1 LRLKDGA
8 HRCEG
13 RVEVKHQGEW
23 GTVYVQYWFL
33 EDANALCRHL
43 EYGLATDAPRGSYFG
58 PRLGIIWYFYLSCN
72 RTEPESTL
80 SINNCVQPDFKN
92 YTHILSHDQDIGV
105 VCSGEMQIRTLTS
118 LHTLLRVI
126 CASHWTLANANVVCH
141 QLSCGVAISTPKG
154 AEGNDQLWKAQY
166 HCLGNESFLWE
177 YAVTALGGPDCS
189 HGNMASV
196 IC

>member
-1 LRLKDGA
+1 MKIRFLETCVNHKNVKIRSRGWGAGYVSVETLELRLKDGA

-43 EYGLATDAPRGSYFG
+43 ECGLATDAPRGSYFG

-105 VCSGEMQIRTLTS
+105 VCSGKSCLVWEGISSRKDLS
-118 LHTLLRVI
+118 LIPRMI
-126 CASHWTLANANVVCH
+126 M
-141 QLSCGVAISTPKG
+141 GK
-154 AEGNDQLWKAQY
+154 
-166 HCLGNESFLWE
+166 
-177 YAVTALGGPDCS
+177 PD
-189 HGNMASV
+189 HRL
-196 IC
+196 